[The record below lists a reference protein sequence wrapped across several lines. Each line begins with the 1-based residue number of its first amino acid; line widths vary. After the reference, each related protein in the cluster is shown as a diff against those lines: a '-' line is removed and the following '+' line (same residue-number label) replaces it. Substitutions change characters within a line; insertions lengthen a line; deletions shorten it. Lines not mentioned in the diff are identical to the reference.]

1 MPNNNPNS
9 DNASSSTVTSKQNES
24 GENASVSSS
33 DKATSKQAS
42 KAIVAPSFDS
52 EAFLNAVTEQ
62 PGVYRMY
69 NNEQTVIYVG
79 KAKQL
84 KKRLGSYF
92 RKEVGSVKTK
102 ALVSQICAIDV
113 TVTHTEG
120 EALILENNYIKKYQP
135 KYNILLRDDK
145 SYPYLLISDHKHPK
159 LGLYRGGKRLKG
171 DYFGP
176 FPSVGAVWE
185 SLRLLQKIFPIR
197 QCEDSYYRARSRPCL
212 QYQLGRCSAPCVGK
226 ISDED
231 YAQQVLLS
239 KLFLKGKSSKVIE
252 TLVGKMTQASSEL
265 MFEKAGK
272 YRDQI
277 TTLRKVQQQQ
287 FVSGVAAEMDVIGI
301 FRLKSQACI
310 HLLNIRDHKVLG
322 SKSFFPAIPKET
334 KDEDII
340 QAFVAQHYLS
350 QYYVAND
357 DTTSGSQIEHNTHIP
372 KEIVIGLPLPEA
384 DMFSQQLA
392 KQVSHDV
399 KISSNSRSERKQYLK
414 LATTNAETALL
425 SKNAHKESIQAR
437 FSALNEV
444 FELSQG
450 IHRIECFDISH
461 TMGQQT
467 VASNVVFN
475 QEGPLKRDY
484 RRYNV
489 HGITPGDDYAAMAF
503 ALKKRYAK
511 VANEDNM
518 PDIVFIDG
526 GKGQLAQ
533 AEKLFSELSLK
544 KYPLLVGVAKGES
557 RKPGLETLILGGSH
571 QLISLPATS
580 PALHL
585 IQHIRDESH
594 RFAIA
599 GHRAKRQKEGKKSVL
614 ETIEGVG
621 AKKRQAL
628 LTHLGGIQEVKSAEV
643 TDLLKVPGIS
653 VALAEKIY
661 DALHDK

>member
-1 MPNNNPNS
+1 MTEGNERENASYNNASNS
-9 DNASSSTVTSKQNES
+9 TGSEQAVTSSVKASSNDNASI
-24 GENASVSSS
+24 G
-33 DKATSKQAS
+33 
-42 KAIVAPSFDS
+42 FDS
-52 EAFLNAVTEQ
+52 DAFLKAVTQQ

-69 NNEQTVIYVG
+69 NSGQVVIYVG

-84 KKRLGSYF
+84 KKRLASYF

-171 DYFGP
+171 QYFGP

-226 ISDED
+226 ISDQD
-231 YAQQVLLS
+231 YAQQVNLS
-239 KLFLKGKSSKVIE
+239 KLFLQGKSNKVIE
-252 TLVGKMTQASSEL
+252 TLVDKMTQASKEL
-265 MFEKAGK
+265 LFEQAGK

-277 TTLRKVQQQQ
+277 STLRKVQQQQ
-287 FVSGVAAEMDVIGI
+287 FVSGIAAELDVIGLYR
-301 FRLKSQACI
+301 FKSQACI
-310 HLLNIRDHKVLG
+310 HLLNIREHKVLG
-322 SKSFFPAIPKET
+322 SKSYFPVVPKET
-334 KDEDII
+334 SDEEII

-350 QYYVAND
+350 QYYVSSKPSTEYTEA
-357 DTTSGSQIEHNTHIP
+357 EHNTHIP
-372 KEIVIGLPLPEA
+372 KEIVIDFELPEA
-384 DMFSQQLA
+384 DMFARQLT
-392 KQVSHDV
+392 KQALHEV
-399 KISSNSRSERKQYLK
+399 KISSKSRSERKQYLK
-414 LATTNAETALL
+414 LATTNAQTALMT
-425 SKNAHKESIQAR
+425 KNAHKESVQAR
-437 FSALNEV
+437 FAALNDV

-450 IHRIECFDISH
+450 INRIECFDISH

-511 VANEDNM
+511 VTSEDNV

-533 AEKLFSELSLK
+533 AEKLFNELNLAKS
-544 KYPLLVGVAKGES
+544 PLLVGVAKGES

-585 IQHIRDESH
+585 VQHIRDESH

-599 GHRAKRQKEGKKSVL
+599 GHRAKRQKEGRKSTL
-614 ETIEGVG
+614 EGIEGVG

-628 LTHLGGIQEVKSAEV
+628 LTYLGGIQEVKSAEV
-643 TDLLKVPGIS
+643 AELKKVPGIS
-653 VALAEKIY
+653 DALAQKIY
-661 DALHDK
+661 DALNDK